1 MKIGLHYNFME
12 IHFLLNS
19 QSLIFK
25 NITLHKNPY
34 FHNYHF
40 KTVFDIVALIV
51 LKLNP
56 QVS

>member
-1 MKIGLHYNFME
+1 ME

-19 QSLIFK
+19 QLLIFK